1 MKNKIK
7 EVQDYFKAK
16 ILAGDFEVKKV
27 TTRITNIVVDGEFN
41 FAIWAYY
48 SFEQWSYDNCMYL
61 GEFSKEEQEKGLE
74 LFRKVIEKDRLKKLQ
89 SEKLKQFNEM
99 KKELEE
105 AGLLN
110 KEE

>member
-27 TTRITNIVVDGEFN
+27 SNHVSCIVVDGEFE
-41 FAIWAYY
+41 FSIWAYI
-48 SFEQWSYDNCMYL
+48 SFGQWSVDNCMYL
-61 GEFSKEEQEKGLE
+61 GEFTEEEQKKGLDI
-74 LFRKVIEKDRLKKLQ
+74 FKKIIEGDRLKKLK

-110 KEE
+110 KEQ

>member
-27 TTRITNIVVDGEFN
+27 SNHVSCIVVDGEFE
-41 FAIWAYY
+41 FSIWAYF
-48 SFEQWSYDNCMYL
+48 SFGQWSSDNCMYL
-61 GEFSKEEQEKGLE
+61 GEFSEEEQKKGLE
-74 LFRKVIEKDRLKKLQ
+74 LFRKVIEEDRLKKLK

-110 KEE
+110 KEQ